1 MPNAQQIRA
10 ARGLLGWSAREL
22 AQRAGVHLTTVQRM
36 ERSKGEVRATVHTLS
51 KVRRALEAAG
61 VEFLNG
67 NHGGRGVRLK

>member
-1 MPNAQQIRA
+1 MPSAQQSRA

-22 AQRAGVHLTTVQRM
+22 AQRAGVHLTTVQPM
-36 ERSKGEVRATVHTLS
+36 ERSMGEVRATVHTLS

-67 NHGGRGVRLK
+67 NHGGRGVWLK